1 MAKRVNSFSELFHSS
16 PPESDFFEG
25 LDEIIPPSIL
35 DTVNASMPDVPEP
48 EPEPQAPIQAAD
60 PHVVVVAG
68 PSQKRTRGPRTRFT
82 KDQNDALTEFYTVNP
97 HPLKL
102 HRARFAIELGL
113 TENKVY
119 NWGRRFHDKHGIPSE
134 EQIYADLIRRNEE
147 LMSKNEELQEQNQ
160 KLIDA
165 LHSGICP
172 QCGGPVPHPDV
183 HRSRFEVVPPE
194 PLLVLSDDSIDMD
207 DLRRDV
213 RSLMPT
219 LVERSSSHVPSDN
232 IPGPAHDL
240 VGFNSDLIADIVNK
254 AKDELLLLAAA
265 GFPLWIFSSNPSTS
279 IHPETLNHAE
289 YLRVSQRAE
298 PTPYFISE
306 ASRHSATIHLNPT
319 TIVQILMDVG
329 QWLLIFCSLVTN
341 AHTLEVLFSGIEE
354 SYKERVQV
362 MSAEFLVPTHNV
374 STREVQFV
382 RSSHQQLDGSW
393 IVVDVSVDEMSS
405 NPRPS
410 VRSRC
415 RKRPSGC
422 LIRDLQNGSSFVTW
436 VEHVDVREKDLTP
449 LFKPFVESGF
459 AYGAKRWLAPLQR
472 HAERYMCV
480 MGIHTSPSDSII
492 SPGGRRSLAK
502 MANQMAVS
510 FFNDITNSTYHHWTA
525 SNKTGDTHME
535 VRTNKRRGD
544 PSQPLGLDRTAG
556 CSVKHFSHH
565 TRIFDFIRDVQTRH
579 LWDSVSI
586 DSSVHVLTN
595 FTTGLDP
602 RNSISV
608 LGISN
613 HVDFL
618 ILQECFTDSTGSY
631 VIYAPIDQATFQ
643 SMLCGVD
650 PEPFQLMSSGFSIL
664 PDVSGD
670 VLDGTLL
677 TLVFQI
683 SVKANSARRAVDLA
697 TGTVQDTL
705 KRIKAAVN

>member
-25 LDEIIPPSIL
+25 LDEIVPTCVLNTVDVSML
-35 DTVNASMPDVPEP
+35 DVP

-60 PHVVVVAG
+60 PPVVADAG
-68 PSQKRTRGPRTRFT
+68 PSEKRTRGPRRRFT
-82 KDQNDALTEFYTVNP
+82 KEQNDALKDFYTANP
-97 HPLKL
+97 YPT
-102 HRARFAIELGL
+102 RAQREKFGDELGFD
-113 TENKVY
+113 ENKVY
-119 NWGRRFHDKHGIPSE
+119 NWGRRFHDKNDIPSE
-134 EQIYADLIRRNEE
+134 EQMHADLLRRYEE

-183 HRSRFEVVPPE
+183 QRSRFEVVPPE
-194 PLLVLSDDSIDMD
+194 PLLALSDDSIDMD
-207 DLRRDV
+207 HLRMEV
-213 RSLMPT
+213 QSFMPT
-219 LVERSSSHVPSDN
+219 LIERSSSHVPSDN

-240 VGFNSDLIADIVNK
+240 VGLHSNLIADIVNK
-254 AKDELLLLAAA
+254 AKNELLLLAAA

-279 IHPETLNHAE
+279 IHPETLHHEE
-289 YLRVSQRAE
+289 YFRVSQRAK
-298 PTPYFISE
+298 PTPYFRSE
-306 ASRHSATIHLNPT
+306 ASRHSATIHLNPI

-329 QWLLIFCSLVTN
+329 QWLLVFCSLVTN
-341 AHTLEVLFSGIEE
+341 AHTLEILFSGIEG
-354 SYKERVQV
+354 SYKEQVQV

-393 IVVDVSVDEMSS
+393 VVVDVSVDEMNS
-405 NPRPS
+405 NPRPF

-449 LFKPFVESGF
+449 LFKNFVESGF
-459 AYGAKRWLAPLQR
+459 AYGAKRWLLTLQR
-472 HAERYMCV
+472 HAERYICT
-480 MGIHTSPSDSII
+480 MGSHISPSDSII
-492 SPGGRRSLAK
+492 SLEGRRRLAA
-502 MANQMAVS
+502 MANKMVVS
-510 FFNDITNSTYHHWTA
+510 FCNDITNSTYHYWTA
-525 SNKTGDTHME
+525 SNRTGGTHME
-535 VRTNKRRGD
+535 VRTNKRRDD

-556 CSVKHFSHH
+556 CSIKHFSHH

-579 LWDSVSI
+579 LWDSVSM

-618 ILQECFTDSTGSY
+618 ILQECFTNSTGSF

-643 SMLCGVD
+643 SMLCGAD
-650 PEPFQLMSSGFSIL
+650 PESFQLMSSGFSIL
-664 PDVSGD
+664 PDVSGNI
-670 VLDGTLL
+670 LDGTLL

-683 SVKANSARRAVDLA
+683 SMKATSTRRAVESA
-697 TGTVQDTL
+697 TSVVLDTL